1 MEMTQVSIL
10 NALFCW
16 KIHHFLT
23 VCVFV
28 GFFLV
33 VCLGAF
39 CEVKLHSGGQQAL
52 RCGLLK

>member
-23 VCVFV
+23 VCLCVCGVLFGCLFG
-28 GFFLV
+28 GFL
-33 VCLGAF
+33 
-39 CEVKLHSGGQQAL
+39 
-52 RCGLLK
+52 